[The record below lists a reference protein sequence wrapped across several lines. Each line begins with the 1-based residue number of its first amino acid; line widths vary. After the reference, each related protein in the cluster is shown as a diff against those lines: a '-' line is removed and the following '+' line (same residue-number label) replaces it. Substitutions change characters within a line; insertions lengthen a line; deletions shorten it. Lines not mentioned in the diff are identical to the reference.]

1 MGYELD
7 SELEFAKYDAI
18 LADMGKDVE
27 ILKRKVIQ
35 IEQKNKQI
43 IPLPNSMKTDT
54 RTSEGDYY
62 VWKKCF

>member
-62 VWKKCF
+62 V

>member
-35 IEQKNKQI
+35 IERKNKQ
-43 IPLPNSMKTDT
+43 K
-54 RTSEGDYY
+54 
-62 VWKKCF
+62 

>member
-54 RTSEGDYY
+54 RTSEDDYY
-62 VWKKCF
+62 V